1 MRKLFFFL
9 LILVIFS
16 ACSNQPKWARYE
28 LYFGRSFDNGEQI
41 ITDEDWDTF
50 LEESI
55 VPAFQDGFTIMD
67 AKGYWKDDDKTYH
80 EPSNILMVVALDNI
94 ETESKIMD
102 IATTYVERFKQNSV
116 LHIKSSADVRFYSTQ
131 K

>member
-1 MRKLFFFL
+1 
-9 LILVIFS
+9 
-16 ACSNQPKWARYE
+16 
-28 LYFGRSFDNGEQI
+28 
-41 ITDEDWDTF
+41 
-50 LEESI
+50 
-55 VPAFQDGFTIMD
+55 
-67 AKGYWKDDDKTYH
+67 
-80 EPSNILMVVALDNI
+80 LDNI